1 MKANVGADLLR
12 HSLNT
17 ENEGDDS
24 GKLDEDVDGRAG
36 GVLKRV
42 TDGVTRDGSSLD
54 VLEVRGVLCDRNFF
68 SFSLNVDYKSL
79 SLNDLLGVV
88 PSATGV
94 GGGEGNLNTRDNAA
108 SEDTVSSLETE

>member
-1 MKANVGADLLR
+1 LSDERA
-12 HSLNT
+12 
-17 ENEGDDS
+17 ENEGDNS

>member
-1 MKANVGADLLR
+1 LSDERA
-12 HSLNT
+12 

-54 VLEVRGVLCDRNFF
+54 VLEVRGVLCDRSFF
-68 SFSLNVDYKSL
+68 AFSLNVDYKSL